1 MSATNQTSSTSPPV
15 SSQASLSPATA
26 SNQASS
32 SASLTLG
39 QAAAVISSGTTG
51 TGNAA
56 SLVSG
61 SNGQVIPNPTIT
73 YSQAGSSVSLAPG
86 QATAAISSATTG
98 TGNVTAPASGNNGQ
112 VSFNIGRSGLGLTL
126 SPSLMHNN
134 RRHTEVDYRC
144 GICTGDILVKEKA
157 AVRKASP
164 LIFCLLNSIANVSR
178 RSEKQRCYW
187 HPSLAVLLGV
197 LRLPKTDGDRLI
209 YFRGEYS
216 LPPA

>member
-1 MSATNQTSSTSPPV
+1 MDSDEASPPVLPPAAELIEQVELLDAIQHFQNQNQTLHQGSEETMSATNQTSSTSPPV

-39 QAAAVISSGTTG
+39 QAAAVISTG
-51 TGNAA
+51 TGNTA

-61 SNGQVIPNPTIT
+61 NNGQVIPNPTIT

-86 QATAAISSATTG
+86 QATAATSSGTTG
-98 TGNVTAPASGNNGQ
+98 TGNVTAPAGGNNGQ

-164 LIFCLLNSIANVSR
+164 LIFSIPL
-178 RSEKQRCYW
+178 K
-187 HPSLAVLLGV
+187 L
-197 LRLPKTDGDRLI
+197 
-209 YFRGEYS
+209 YS
-216 LPPA
+216 

>member
-1 MSATNQTSSTSPPV
+1 MDSDEASPPVLPPAAELIEQVELLDAIQHFQNQNQTLHQGSEETMSATNQTSSTSPPV

-51 TGNAA
+51 TGNTA

-61 SNGQVIPNPTIT
+61 NNGQVIPNPTIT

-86 QATAAISSATTG
+86 QATAATSSGTTG
-98 TGNVTAPASGNNGQ
+98 TGNVTAPAGGNNGQ

-164 LIFCLLNSIANVSR
+164 LIFSIPL
-178 RSEKQRCYW
+178 K
-187 HPSLAVLLGV
+187 L
-197 LRLPKTDGDRLI
+197 
-209 YFRGEYS
+209 YS
-216 LPPA
+216 